1 LNRTLRNL
9 LVLGLT
15 VGLLTLFF
23 RNSDLGRVWDLIST
37 MDLGW
42 FATGLAVNLAALFFR
57 SDRWRTLL
65 SPTDPPRFYPTFF
78 SVSVG
83 YMASSI
89 LPIRAGDVVRAAL
102 MKRKSGTRIASAIAT
117 VLAERVLDL
126 IAILLMMSL
135 FVGLTVI
142 DPAFDR
148 GQMILL
154 EGIGLV
160 TSVILAAM
168 IAFLL
173 GITFFTARIRVTHE
187 WLGRFLPE
195 RFREAWMHF
204 FDTFTGS
211 FKVARYPGEFVR
223 VLVMTALTWICLA
236 SQFWFV
242 AKAMGHDLP
251 FRSSFLM
258 TGVTIIGLA
267 IPTPGGIGGFHKAV
281 QVALI
286 SFYAFDVDSSVAVAV
301 IFHIVGTAPVV
312 VVGTLLLLREGLSFR
327 QLSEIGEKA
336 EE

>member
-1 LNRTLRNL
+1 
-9 LVLGLT
+9 
-15 VGLLTLFF
+15 
-23 RNSDLGRVWDLIST
+23 
-37 MDLGW
+37 
-42 FATGLAVNLAALFFR
+42 
-57 SDRWRTLL
+57 
-65 SPTDPPRFYPTFF
+65 
-78 SVSVG
+78 
-83 YMASSI
+83 MASSI

-102 MKRKSGTRIASAIAT
+102 MRRKCGTRISSAIAT

-135 FVGLTVI
+135 FVGLTMI
-142 DPAFDR
+142 DPAFER

-154 EGIGLV
+154 ESIGLV
-160 TSVILAAM
+160 TFAMLAAM
-168 IAFLL
+168 VGFLL
-173 GITFFTARIRVTHE
+173 GITFFTERIRVAHE

-211 FKVARYPGEFVR
+211 FMVARYPKEFVR
-223 VLVMTALTWICLA
+223 VLVMTVLTWACLS

-267 IPTPGGIGGFHKAV
+267 IPTPGGIGGFHK
-281 QVALI
+281 VAQMTLM
-286 SFYAFDVDSSVAVAV
+286 SFYAFDVDGSVAVAV
-301 IFHIVGTAPVV
+301 IYHIVGAAPVV
-312 VVGTLLLLREGLSFR
+312 VIGTLLLLREGLSFR
-327 QLSEIGEKA
+327 QLTEIGEKT